1 MKATN
6 YWMLFVLLVKS
17 SENHQISELDNI
29 YKLGCH
35 YNKTSTNLDADFIFG
50 ALFPIQDFNFED
62 QKYLYSFEEMSI
74 IEAFL
79 YTIEKINNNS
89 AILPN
94 ITLGFD
100 MRNSCNN
107 VKIATTH
114 VTDFMIDTKYF
125 LNKQKSLVQNNTCSC
140 LKNKKSLLAT
150 VIGGKSHTI
159 SIVMSNL
166 LQIDQIPQIAYGSS
180 ESYKEQNNTYSEKNQ
195 TPKRYLSTIPPD
207 VNQILAIIHLIEHFN
222 WTFPFLIAAD
232 DDFGRNAIPLM
243 QKKLEDKNRCL
254 AALHLFDVQHPE
266 YAFEKILMDLK
277 LTLSKT
283 TVVILLCEY
292 EQAKNIIEAVNE
304 RGILNLTWIGIES
317 WATNIGI
324 SMSNLT
330 IQNNGIISVKKTIP
344 KVSEFEDFFDK
355 IIVKSHLPNVWFE
368 GFWESF
374 GISREDLNLI
384 LPAGEFIKNPN
395 YYNIMSAV
403 YAAAYGLHKY
413 LNCTE
418 KGCQN
423 INEPIC
429 YKKLW
434 KDIIG
439 SSFIIPGTNQN
450 FSYNENGDVV
460 STTYEYIAW
469 EIKTSNN
476 QTEIYTFGNWNLENN
491 EAHAYINFS
500 ELKKRTFKSI
510 PTSKCSKPCKPGN
523 STIFGKQ
530 KCCWEC
536 AMCDKNYISVDG
548 LSCSPC
554 PKMSISNKNRT
565 ICHNLT
571 NVNLSL
577 KNKNGQV
584 IFALSLI
591 GTSFGLS
598 ALFVFFKNWNSPIV
612 RASSREMSTTQLISN
627 LLLFFLPLMYLH
639 NLTPIICGLRITWF
653 SILYAYVISFILM
666 KTYRLLR
673 VFRKKRFSKISR
685 FLKNKYQIGFS
696 VSLVVIQLV
705 AEVIWLFANPPEIQ
719 QEIDEENFTIIYYCG
734 IKTDILL
741 YCNVIYIILLSL
753 VSGYM
758 AFRARKLPQNYN
770 EAHYIA
776 LAMFITCLSWA
787 LFIFL
792 HAISERKMKNF
803 IFLVMNLIN
812 NFSLLTILYSRRFI
826 VILFYPELRD
836 RNNFTKMR
844 KNATVTA
851 FLNENE
857 INNEKQKVISF
868 DFDKMFDSYRQ
879 KNKNS
884 IASRSSMILKKNST
898 KKCLKT
904 LDNTK
909 KNTKTQDK
917 ENDKMRNNKTKNLK
931 LAQTMKE
938 PNNKLEPTI
947 KRSLSLDNIK
957 TYRNKAFEHISDI
970 SSNKMNFFENKAKLE
985 QQTGSIYKKHNK
997 EVVQNTKIHSENRD

>member
-17 SENHQISELDNI
+17 SENHQMSELDNI

-35 YNKTSTNLDADFIFG
+35 YNKTSMNLDADFIFG

-62 QKYLYSFEEMSI
+62 EKYLYSIEEMSI

-100 MRNSCNN
+100 VRNSCNN
-107 VKIATTH
+107 VKIAITH

-125 LNKQKSLVQNNTCSC
+125 FNKQKIHAQNNTCSC
-140 LKNKKSLLAT
+140 LKNRKSLLAA
-150 VIGGKSHTI
+150 VIGGKSKTI
-159 SIVMSNL
+159 SIVMSDL

-180 ESYKEQNNTYSEKNQ
+180 EPYEEQNSTYSENKR
-195 TPKRYLSTIPPD
+195 TSKRYLSTIPPD

-232 DDFGRNAIPLM
+232 DDFGRNAILLM
-243 QKKLEDKNRCL
+243 QKNFEDKNGCL
-254 AALHLFDVQHPE
+254 AALQLFDVQHPE
-266 YAFEKILMDLK
+266 YAVKKILMDLK
-277 LTLSKT
+277 LILSKT

-292 EQAKNIIEAVNE
+292 EQAINIIEAVNQE
-304 RGILNLTWIGIES
+304 GILNLTWIGIES
-317 WATNIGI
+317 WATNIRI
-324 SMSNLT
+324 SKSNLT
-330 IQNNGIISVKKTIP
+330 IQNNAIISVRKTIP

-355 IIVKSHLPNVWFE
+355 IVVKSHLPNVWFE

-374 GISREDLNLI
+374 GISLEDMK
-384 LPAGEFIKNPN
+384 EFPPTGALIKNPN
-395 YYNIMSAV
+395 YYSVMSAV

-423 INEPIC
+423 INKPIS

-450 FSYNENGDVV
+450 FLYNENGDVV

-469 EIKTSNN
+469 EIKTSKN
-476 QTEIYTFGNWNLENN
+476 QSEIYTFGNWNLENN
-491 EAHAYINFS
+491 EVHVHINFS
-500 ELKKRTFKSI
+500 EFKKRTFKSI
-510 PTSKCSKPCKPGN
+510 PISKCSKPCKPGN
-523 STIFGKQ
+523 LTIFGKQ

-536 AMCDKNYISVDG
+536 AMCDKNYISLDG

-554 PKMSISNKNRT
+554 PKMSISSKNRT

-577 KNKNGQV
+577 KNKNGKV
-584 IFALSLI
+584 IFAMSLI
-591 GTSFGLS
+591 GTFFGLS
-598 ALFVFFKNWNSPIV
+598 ALLVFFKNWNSPII

-627 LLLFFLPLMYLH
+627 LLLFCQPLMYLH

-696 VSLVVIQLV
+696 MSLVVIQLV
-705 AEVIWLFANPPEIQ
+705 AEIIWLFINPPEIQ

-734 IKTDILL
+734 TKTDILL

-792 HAISERKMKNF
+792 HATSERKLKNF
-803 IFLVMNLIN
+803 VFLVMNLIN
-812 NFSLLTILYSRRFI
+812 NFCLLTILYSRRFI

-884 IASRSSMILKKNST
+884 IASSSSMINKKNST
-898 KKCLKT
+898 KKRLKT
-904 LDNTK
+904 I
-909 KNTKTQDK
+909 DK
-917 ENDKMRNNKTKNLK
+917 ENDKMQNNKTKNLKK

-970 SSNKMNFFENKAKLE
+970 SSNKVNFFENKAKLA
-985 QQTGSIYKKHNK
+985 QQTGSIYKKHSK
-997 EVVQNTKIHSENRD
+997 EVVQNTKIPSEYRD